1 MYIVKVNKEKSVFVF
16 RGRNNGCDSGIQ
28 NVGVAGAMPPQIWTS
43 NDFVQ

>member
-1 MYIVKVNKEKSVFVF
+1 MYVAKVNEEKLVYVF

-28 NVGVAGAMPPQIWTS
+28 NVGVAGAIQILTS